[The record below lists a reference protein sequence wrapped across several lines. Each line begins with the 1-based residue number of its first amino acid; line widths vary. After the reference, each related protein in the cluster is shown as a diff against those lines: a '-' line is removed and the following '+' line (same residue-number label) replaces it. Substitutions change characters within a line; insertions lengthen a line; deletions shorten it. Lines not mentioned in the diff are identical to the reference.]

1 MNIVAITRRTMDSS
15 DLFPRSQTVRL
26 FLPESGMLGEGYMN
40 TAEDQILDFVKV
52 LADHPQDVTVK
63 QIDGDPIVFEITIS
77 AKDFIEVSSKQKVI
91 RAIAGYSSELTYNQF
106 VLKILE
112 KWSWWTDR
120 VSFTGRVV
128 GPCFFFVPE
137 TNHREGKLLP
147 ADLLP
152 LQYLSGPLLG
162 ILVDVSQSPWLD
174 LTQARWS
181 GTHDCWRD
189 GQFLFRNWGD
199 GSRLDADGGSMFSAD
214 WQQIGLS

>member
-112 KWSWWTDR
+112 K
-120 VSFTGRVV
+120 
-128 GPCFFFVPE
+128 
-137 TNHREGKLLP
+137 
-147 ADLLP
+147 
-152 LQYLSGPLLG
+152 
-162 ILVDVSQSPWLD
+162 
-174 LTQARWS
+174 
-181 GTHDCWRD
+181 
-189 GQFLFRNWGD
+189 
-199 GSRLDADGGSMFSAD
+199 
-214 WQQIGLS
+214 